1 MPFLREVFVYLAA
14 AVVAVPIASRLGLGS
29 VLGYLSAG
37 VVIGP
42 HVMALTGEAEPV
54 LRAAELGVVLLLFLI
69 GLELEPKRLLQLR
82 VPVFGLG
89 ALQVGGTTALL
100 ALAAMGFGLPW
111 RAAIIAGFGLS
122 LSSTAF
128 VLQLL
133 SERNE
138 RTTPAGQ
145 ASFGI
150 LLFQDLAVIP
160 MLAVL
165 PALVMPGAA
174 TALQAPP
181 LWRTALVAAAVIAA
195 VVAVSRLL
203 VRPALRV
210 VAQLHNP
217 ELFTVTALLLV
228 VGTAWA
234 VSAAGLSMALGSFLA
249 GVLLAGSAYRHELEA
264 DIAPFKGI
272 LLGLFFMAVGSGAN
286 VSLLLQRPLLVGGLV
301 LGLVATKAAVAATI
315 GRFALR
321 SAEPGLTLGILLSQ
335 GGEFAFVLFGMAA
348 GQGILDRPTA
358 DALVMA
364 VTVSMATT
372 PALFALHTRFSRPAL
387 RRGPARPYDAVEPE
401 GEPPVII
408 AGFGR
413 VGQVVGRVLRAKH
426 IAFTAM
432 DASSEHIEFIRRFGN
447 RVFFGDASRLDLL
460 RAARADR
467 ARVFVLAIDDVD
479 ASVRTAEMVLEH
491 FPHLVIFARARNR
504 QHAYRLRALGIT
516 HIMRETWLSS
526 LEMTADVLVA
536 LGLDDEEARRT
547 LERFRAHDENLFE
560 QTWKDRGDEDKL
572 AAAANR
578 GRQELERL
586 FEEDAKVRRSA

>member
-286 VSLLLQRPLLVGGLV
+286 VSLVLQRPLLVGGLV
-301 LGLVATKAAVAATI
+301 LGLVATKAVVAATI
-315 GRFALR
+315 GRFALG
-321 SAEPGLTLGILLSQ
+321 SAEPGLTLGILLAQ

-348 GQGILDRPTA
+348 GQGILDRATA

-387 RRGPARPYDAVEPE
+387 RRVPARPYDAVEPE

-467 ARVFVLAIDDVD
+467 ARVFVLAIDDVH
-479 ASVRTAEMVLEH
+479 ASVRTAEVVLEH